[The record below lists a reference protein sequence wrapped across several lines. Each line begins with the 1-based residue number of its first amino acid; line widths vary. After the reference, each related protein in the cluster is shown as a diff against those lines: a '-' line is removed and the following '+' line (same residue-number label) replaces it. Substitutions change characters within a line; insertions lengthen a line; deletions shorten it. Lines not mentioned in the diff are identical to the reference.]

1 MHFVNRWHRVC
12 SWQVR
17 YGVAIGTVLASLS
30 LHLLVPI
37 VSLAGPFL
45 LFAPAVV
52 ISAWYGGAESG
63 LAATGLSCLCAAYF
77 LLEPAHSLLV
87 DAPTDVVRLG
97 LFAGVGIQISWLSGS
112 LLMAK
117 RRAEAQTRQVMAT
130 ALALEQSE
138 ERYHQLVQQIK
149 DYAIYALD
157 LDGYVVSWNE
167 GAERLKG
174 FKAQEIL
181 GQHFSRFYL
190 PADREQQMPQLS
202 LNQAV
207 QAGRFEGE
215 GWRVRKDGSLIWVN
229 VVITPLRDRNGNLYG
244 FSKVARDMT
253 ERKQAELQ
261 LQALNNSL
269 EQQVRD
275 RTAQLFQTLSFEATL
290 KRITDKVRDSLDES
304 NILQTAV
311 QELGDGLGVRCCN
324 AALYNLEEGTS
335 TVYYEHNNSIFSI
348 KGRVSRM
355 ANYPELYQPLLQGN
369 YLQFCNTI
377 ANPIRGR
384 VTMLACPIRDD
395 QGTLG
400 DLWLVTDKEYVFRES
415 EVRLVEQVANQCAI
429 ALRQA
434 RLYEAAQAQV
444 KMLEQL
450 NWLKDDFLST
460 VSHELRTPVSNMKLS
475 IRMLEIA
482 LNHGDSLNGAKQ
494 KVDQYLQILRTEC
507 DREITLI
514 NDLLDLQRLESGK
527 RALNLEKIQLNTW
540 IDQVV
545 RPFRERAQARQQ
557 TLVVELPDQG
567 LPPLKSDA
575 PALERIL
582 AELLNNA
589 CKYTP
594 PGETITVILC
604 PQPNTMQF
612 QVRNSGVEI
621 PVEEQRRIFDKF
633 YRVVDADRWKQGGT
647 GLGLALVQRLAEHMG
662 GTVQVESVSGQTTFI
677 VEVPNQTNQTQ
688 EVSLEAPT
696 S

>member
-1 MHFVNRWHRVC
+1 MHVVNRQHRVS
-12 SWQVR
+12 SWQMR
-17 YGVAIGTVLASLS
+17 YSLAIVAAWLS
-30 LHLLVPI
+30 LLFRLLLVP
-37 VSLAGPFL
+37 VLNFSDPFL
-45 LFAPAVV
+45 LFAPAVML
-52 ISAWYGGAESG
+52 SAWYGGWGPG
-63 LAATGLSCLCAAYF
+63 LVTTGLSSVLAVYF
-77 LLEPAHSLLV
+77 LLEPMHSLLINQFSDIV
-87 DAPTDVVRLG
+87 QLV
-97 LFAGVGIQISWLSGS
+97 LFVGVGLQISWLSGS
-112 LLMAK
+112 LHAA
-117 RRAEAQTRQVMAT
+117 RRQAEIHTHNALTT
-130 ALALEQSE
+130 ALALEESE
-138 ERYHQLVQQIK
+138 DRYYRVVEQIK

-174 FKAQEIL
+174 YTAQEIL
-181 GQHFSRFYL
+181 GQHFSRFYPAEALEQNL
-190 PADREQQMPQLS
+190 PQVALEQ
-202 LNQAV
+202 A
-207 QAGRFEGE
+207 ARTGRFEEE
-215 GWRVRKDGSLIWVN
+215 GWRVRKDGSCFWAN
-229 VVITPLRDRNGNLYG
+229 VVITALQDCNGNLCG
-244 FSKVARDMT
+244 FSKVIRDNT
-253 ERKQAELQ
+253 DRKQAEIQ
-261 LQALNNSL
+261 LQELNNSL

-290 KRITDKVRDSLDES
+290 KRITDKVRDSLDERT
-304 NILQTAV
+304 ILQTAV
-311 QELGDGLGVRCCN
+311 QELGEGLGVGCCN
-324 AALYNLEEGTS
+324 ASLYNLDAGTS
-335 TVYYEHNNSIFSI
+335 TVYYEYNTSIFAI

-369 YLQFCNTI
+369 YLQFCNTHP
-377 ANPIRGR
+377 NPIRGR

-395 QGTLG
+395 QGALG
-400 DLWLVTDKEYVFRES
+400 DLWLVTDKEYAFRES

-434 RLYEAAQAQV
+434 HLYEAAQTQV
-444 KMLEQL
+444 KMLEKL

-482 LNHGDSLNGAKQ
+482 LSRGDSLNGAQQ
-494 KVDQYLQILRTEC
+494 KVNQYLQILKTEC

-527 RALNLEKIQLNTW
+527 RALNLETIQLDQW
-540 IDQVV
+540 INQLIQ
-545 RPFRERAQARQQ
+545 PFQERAQARQQ
-557 TLVVELPDQG
+557 ILSVELPDQE
-567 LPPLKSDA
+567 LPPFASDA

-594 PGETITVILC
+594 PGETITVIVRSLV
-604 PQPNTMQF
+604 NTVQF

-647 GLGLALVQRLAEHMG
+647 GLGLALVQRLTEHLG
-662 GTVQVESVSGQTTFI
+662 GTVEVESVAGQTIFT
-677 VEVPNQTNQTQ
+677 VEVPNQPNPINV
-688 EVSLEAPT
+688 EVSV